1 MAYFFITLMG
11 EQKTLQ
17 EVFTNRYKSVNMS
30 IMKYD
35 QRGAI
40 SLLSIF
46 STLVTLLFIV
56 AVITSVVFYKGEN
69 KYKNNSNQLISS
81 AVATAVENQ
90 QTTDRNVFAK
100 ESLQPLQ
107 PFVGPEAYGTVTVYY
122 PKTYSAYIVVNSG
135 NSIPVNGYFQPGFV
149 PDTTNEANA
158 FALRLQVD
166 AETYD
171 QELVQYT
178 SFAKQGLVTI
188 TAYSLPKV
196 PSVIGVK
203 ITGKIA
209 TNVQSGIM
217 IILPLRNTTLQVWT
231 EAPQYESNFNT
242 LILPNLSFSP

>member
-1 MAYFFITLMG
+1 
-11 EQKTLQ
+11 
-17 EVFTNRYKSVNMS
+17 
-30 IMKYD
+30 MKYD

-46 STLVTLLFIV
+46 STLITILFIV
-56 AVITSVVFYKGEN
+56 AVILSVVYYQGEK
-69 KYKNNSNQLISS
+69 KYKNDSNQLI
-81 AVATAVENQ
+81 ATAVASAVQSQ
-90 QTTDRNVFAK
+90 QTTDKNVFAK

-107 PFVGPEAYGTVTVYY
+107 PFIGPEAYGTVTVYY

-135 NSIPVNGYFQPGFV
+135 NSIPVNGFFEPGFV
-149 PDTTNEANA
+149 PDTTNQANA

-166 AETYD
+166 AESYD
-171 QELVQYT
+171 QELLQYA
-178 SFAKQGLVTI
+178 SPAKEGLVTI

-196 PSVIGVK
+196 PSVVGVK
-203 ITGKIA
+203 ITGKIL
-209 TNVQSGIM
+209 TNVQNGIM

>member
-1 MAYFFITLMG
+1 
-11 EQKTLQ
+11 
-17 EVFTNRYKSVNMS
+17 MS

-46 STLVTLLFIV
+46 STLITLLFIV
-56 AVITSVVFYKGEN
+56 AVIVSIVFYRGEN
-69 KYKNNSNQLISS
+69 KYKNDSNQLI
-81 AVATAVENQ
+81 ATAVASAKQQQ
-90 QTTDRNVFAK
+90 QTTDQNVFAK

-107 PFVGPEAYGTVTVYY
+107 PFVGPEAYGTVTIYY
-122 PKTYSAYIVVNSG
+122 PKTYSAYIAVNS
-135 NSIPVNGYFQPGFV
+135 NSSTPVDGYFEPGYV
-149 PDTTNEANA
+149 PDTTNQANA

-166 AETYD
+166 AQTYD

-178 SFAKQGLVTI
+178 NLAKQGLVTI

-196 PSVIGVK
+196 PSVVGVK

-209 TNVQSGIM
+209 TNVQNGIM

-231 EAPQYESNFNT
+231 EATQYQSNFNT
-242 LILPNLSFSP
+242 LILPNISFSP